1 MKDFLAINDLNAEVL
16 QELIEQAIEIK
27 KEFKAGVLHKQLEGK
42 ILAMIFDKPS
52 TRTRVSFEAGM
63 LQTGGNAML
72 LNSGSIG
79 LGKRESV
86 ADVARTLS
94 RMVDGLV
101 IRTFSHELV
110 TELAENAQIPVIN
123 GLTDWSHPCQAM
135 ADVMTIREVSGRTRG
150 VKLTYIGDGNNV
162 ARSLAQAC
170 YLSGIELTICAP
182 KNYQLEQELL
192 TNLDI
197 KTETDPFQAV
207 KEADFI
213 YTDVWA
219 SMGQEA
225 ESVKREKA
233 FQEYQLNQKLLKTAS
248 SSCMVMHCL
257 PAHRG
262 KEITDE
268 VIDSSQS
275 IVFDQAENRLHAQK
289 AILIRLMA

>member
-1 MKDFLAINDLNAEVL
+1 MKDFLAIKDVSGSILLEM
-16 QELIEQAIEIK
+16 IETAISMK
-27 KEFKAGVLHKQLEGK
+27 QEFKQGKKHRHLDGK

-52 TRTRVSFEAGM
+52 TRTRVSFEAAM
-63 LQTGGNAML
+63 LQTGGSAML

-110 TELAENAQIPVIN
+110 LELAKYASIPVIN
-123 GLTDWSHPCQAM
+123 GLTDWSHPCQAL
-135 ADVMTIREVSGRTRG
+135 ADVMTVKEISGKTEG
-150 VKLTYIGDGNNV
+150 IKLTFIGDGNNV

-170 YLSGIELTICAP
+170 NQTGIELTICAP
-182 KNYQLEQELL
+182 KDYQLEAEFL
-192 TNLDI
+192 TALNVQ
-197 KTETDPFQAV
+197 TQTDPYLAV
-207 KEADFI
+207 KDADFI

-219 SMGQEA
+219 SMGQENEA
-225 ESVKREKA
+225 AQREKA
-233 FQEYQLNQKLLKTAS
+233 FQKYQLNKDLLKAS
-248 SSCMVMHCL
+248 PQKSLIMHCL

-268 VIDSSQS
+268 VIDSDRS
-275 IVFDQAENRLHAQK
+275 IVFEQAENRLHAQK
-289 AILIRLMA
+289 AILIKLMS